1 MNAYQKYICK
11 LFGIVIPEPISYY
24 QSKVIE
30 FALKKAEFDRVV
42 LVGDS
47 ITEMWNQTGIL
58 PSGVVNY
65 GISGD
70 STSGVLGRINQILN
84 VKPSKILLNVGINDI
99 SAKNPNWQINYEEI
113 VKALLNSIYASN
125 IVLCA
130 VRPINYG
137 FTNVKGFGY
146 TNNMGVKF
154 MNGGIKTI
162 ADKYGC
168 LFEPETYTC
177 HTQPWTPDEVLRLD
191 HTVDGMHLSQL
202 GYQVEFEVI
211 KKYL

>member
-58 PSGVVNY
+58 PSGVINY

-70 STSGVLGRINQILN
+70 STTGVLGRVNQIIN

-99 SAKNPNWQINYEEI
+99 SAKNPYWESNYIQILR
-113 VKALLNSIYASN
+113 VLSTYAP
-125 IVLCA
+125 VVVCA
-130 VRPINYG
+130 VRPVNYG
-137 FTNVKGFGY
+137 YPNVQSFGY
-146 TNNMGVKF
+146 KDNMGVKF
-154 MNGGIKTI
+154 MNGKLKQL
-162 ADKYGC
+162 ADTYGC

-177 HTQPWTPDEVLRLD
+177 HTQPWTSDEVLRLD

>member
-58 PSGVVNY
+58 PSGVINY

-70 STSGVLGRINQILN
+70 STTGVLGRVNQIIN

-99 SAKNPNWQINYEEI
+99 SAKNPYWESNYIQILR
-113 VKALLNSIYASN
+113 VLSTYAP
-125 IVLCA
+125 VVVCA
-130 VRPINYG
+130 VRPVNYG
-137 FTNVKGFGY
+137 YPNVQSFGY
-146 TNNMGVKF
+146 KDNMGVKF
-154 MNGGIKTI
+154 MNGKLKQL
-162 ADKYGC
+162 ADTYGC